1 MTEPLDRLDAIDLA
15 ITQLADAVEL
25 LASATASARLHELL
39 DDVLAQAENARR
51 YVGTS
56 G

>member
-1 MTEPLDRLDAIDLA
+1 MTEPLERLDAIELA

-25 LASATASARLHELL
+25 LAGAVASGRPLQHL
-39 DDVLAQAENARR
+39 DDVLRQTAAVRTFL
-51 YVGTS
+51 GTN

>member
-1 MTEPLDRLDAIDLA
+1 MTEPLERLDAIELA

-25 LASATASARLHELL
+25 LASAAAAGWEQRHLG
-39 DDVLAQAENARR
+39 DVLRQAEAARR
-51 YVGTS
+51 YIGTN